1 MNTKLKYILAFVVV
15 LFIGFILGFLVSGR
29 LIHNRVNRLQKY
41 YTPVGFRYEF
51 RQLLRPTPEQL
62 QSMRPVLEKYAQQ
75 NRENMMLFRTQQRQL
90 MKNLFH
96 DLKPFL
102 SGPQLRRLR
111 MMELRQQRRFFRN
124 GPPPQHR
131 RMMPHPQGNSHRPGF

>member
-1 MNTKLKYILAFVVV
+1 MNIKLKYTLAFIVV

-102 SGPQLRRLR
+102 SGPQVKRLR
-111 MMELRQQRRFFRN
+111 LMELRQQRRFFRN
-124 GPPPQHR
+124 GPPPHHR
-131 RMMPHPQGNSHRPGF
+131 RMPPHFQGKPRGPGF